1 MWDWSYALD
10 VLPELLRAFLVTI
23 AATLAGF
30 AAAACIGMGFAI
42 LGRTRFAPVRL
53 AIRGIVE
60 FIRSTPLLVQLFFL
74 YYSLPM
80 LTPLSLSAFATGVIG
95 LGLHYGAYLSE
106 VYRSGIDA
114 VPRGQW
120 EAAKALNLSRT
131 RTWVSVV
138 LPQAVPPIIPVM
150 GNYLIVILKETP
162 TLSAITLVEVLLTA
176 KNTAS
181 VTYRVFEP
189 YTIAGILFLA
199 LSLALA
205 YGIARIEKRLKRRA
219 AG

>member
-1 MWDWSYALD
+1 MWDWSYVLD
-10 VLPELLRAFLVTI
+10 IIPDLLRAFLVTI
-23 AATLAGF
+23 GAALTAF
-30 AAAACIGMGFAI
+30 AAAACIGLCFVI
-42 LGRTRFAPVRL
+42 LGRSRFKPLRWIV
-53 AIRGIVE
+53 RGIIE

-80 LTPLSLSAFATGVIG
+80 LTPLSLSAFATGVIA
-95 LGLHYGAYLSE
+95 LGLHYGMYLSE

-114 VPRGQW
+114 VPQGQW
-120 EAAKALNLSRT
+120 EAAKSLNLSRAK
-131 RTWVSVV
+131 TWISVI
-138 LPQAVPPIIPVM
+138 LPQAVPPVIPVM

-162 TLSAITLVEVLLTA
+162 ALSAITLVEVLLTA

-189 YTIAGILFLA
+189 YTIAGILFMV
-199 LSLALA
+199 LSLVLS
-205 YGIARIEKRLKRRA
+205 YLIARIEKRIKRRY